1 MNHSPKTIIRV
12 TVILLL
18 FILISSV
25 SFSQSPGDARS
36 FYQEGRTA
44 LSEDDPY
51 HAIDSFRSALRINP
65 AYADARLGMAE
76 ALFLLTEY
84 EEAARELDE
93 ARPFASDR
101 RDLVLLE
108 ARIITAM
115 GRYDDAVVIYKRLL
129 TTRPHDADAN
139 RGLAEIYAIIG
150 QRELADGAYEISLRY
165 SPGDRRVLL
174 QLVLL
179 HDEAREKAPANAALQ
194 EVLRLFPD
202 NLAVRIQAAEH
213 YALYDEWIAA
223 MDHLDRAK
231 SMLNG
236 PEDKRYP
243 RIGLLDAELSLRKG
257 DPASALESLNSLPD
271 LMAPEVL
278 YLLARAYRDL
288 GNELQAQNVLG
299 RLLKIRS
306 EDEIARMFREEYL
319 MLTSG
324 DFEVQRKEAADWH
337 LKKGEVYEENFYF
350 ERAYNEYRRARLIN
364 KFDPDAWL
372 AYTDIIRKLGYQEH
386 YRDSLSTALN
396 DIPESR
402 PENSLLKQ
410 RLELLEH
417 SEKGSLADR
426 WGIDDPWTVE
436 QAEWDIGIYIVKN
449 THSLPIHT
457 GSQDTLALFFADLLD
472 IHPDI
477 EVLKDR
483 SGRNPAVK
491 QTDDFTEAFR
501 ESRDKLDYFV
511 LLRFTETERTFSATG
526 ELYLART
533 GELIGRYDELRTGQG
548 KVTDTL
554 HVLSDSLSSAIPRL
568 MKIISVDGEA
578 VLLSKGRWHGI
589 ETDKPWIVIQSGM
602 GRPAAVDGGLAY
614 TQEAYLGKVEI
625 SELSEPVSEGIYERS
640 GDFDFISPGD
650 ELFLLPV
657 PEIGNDK
664 FNAPDPAFRARLLA
678 IP

>member
-1 MNHSPKTIIRV
+1 MNKTLKPVIRAFV
-12 TVILLL
+12 LLIFLTLVSMAL
-18 FILISSV
+18 FAQNS
-25 SFSQSPGDARS
+25 GNARS
-36 FYQEGRTA
+36 FYREGRSA

-51 HAIDSFRSALRINP
+51 RAVDSFRSALRLNP

-84 EEAARELDE
+84 DEAARELDE
-93 ARPFASDR
+93 ARPYAPDR

-108 ARIITAM
+108 ARILTAL
-115 GRYDDAVVIYKRLL
+115 GRYDDAVIIYKRLL
-129 TTRPHDADAN
+129 STRPHDSDAN

-150 QRELADGAYEISLRY
+150 QRELADDAFERSLRY

-179 HDEAREKAPANAALQ
+179 HDEAREKAPADAALQ
-194 EVLRLFPD
+194 EALRLFPD
-202 NLAVRIQAAEH
+202 NLSVRIQAAEH
-213 YALYDEWIAA
+213 YALYDEWSAA

-231 SMLNG
+231 SMMNG
-236 PEDKRYP
+236 PDDKRYP
-243 RIGLLDAELSLRKG
+243 QIGLLDAELSLRKG
-257 DPASALESLNSLPD
+257 DPASALDSLKSLPNM
-271 LMAPEVL
+271 MAPEIL

-288 GNELQAQNVLG
+288 GNEIQAQNVLG
-299 RLLKIRS
+299 RLLKNRS

-324 DFEVQRKEAADWH
+324 DFEIQRKEAADWH
-337 LKKGEVYEENFYF
+337 LRKGAIYEENFYF

-364 KFDPDAWL
+364 KFNPDVWL
-372 AYTDIIRKLGYQEH
+372 AYTDIIRKMGYQEH
-386 YRDSLSTALN
+386 YRDSLNAALM

-410 RLELLEH
+410 RLDLLEH
-417 SEKGSLADR
+417 SDKDSLADR
-426 WGIDDPWTVE
+426 WNIDDPWTVK
-436 QAEWDIGIYIVKN
+436 QAEWDIGVFVVKN

-457 GSQDTLALFFADLLD
+457 GSQDTLALYFADLLD

-477 EVLKDR
+477 KVPTDR
-483 SGRNPAVK
+483 SGRNPLVK
-491 QTDDFTEAFR
+491 QSDDFTEAFR
-501 ESRDKLDYFV
+501 ESRDQLDYFI

-548 KVTDTL
+548 KVSDTL
-554 HVLSDSLSSAIPRL
+554 HVLSDSLSTAIPRL
-568 MKIISVDGEA
+568 MRIISVDGER
-578 VLLSKGRWHGI
+578 VLLNKGRWHGI
-589 ETDKPWIVIQSGM
+589 ETDEPWIVLRKGA
-602 GRPAAVDGGLAY
+602 GRPATVDGGLVY
-614 TQEAYLGKVEI
+614 SPEDYLGQVEI
-625 SELSEPVSEGIYERS
+625 SELSEPLCEGKYERS

-657 PEIGNDK
+657 PELDSDN

>member
-1 MNHSPKTIIRV
+1 M
-12 TVILLL
+12 
-18 FILISSV
+18 
-25 SFSQSPGDARS
+25 
-36 FYQEGRTA
+36 
-44 LSEDDPY
+44 SEDDPY

-299 RLLKIRS
+299 
-306 EDEIARMFREEYL
+306 
-319 MLTSG
+319 
-324 DFEVQRKEAADWH
+324 
-337 LKKGEVYEENFYF
+337 
-350 ERAYNEYRRARLIN
+350 
-364 KFDPDAWL
+364 
-372 AYTDIIRKLGYQEH
+372 
-386 YRDSLSTALN
+386 
-396 DIPESR
+396 
-402 PENSLLKQ
+402 
-410 RLELLEH
+410 
-417 SEKGSLADR
+417 
-426 WGIDDPWTVE
+426 
-436 QAEWDIGIYIVKN
+436 
-449 THSLPIHT
+449 
-457 GSQDTLALFFADLLD
+457 
-472 IHPDI
+472 
-477 EVLKDR
+477 
-483 SGRNPAVK
+483 
-491 QTDDFTEAFR
+491 
-501 ESRDKLDYFV
+501 
-511 LLRFTETERTFSATG
+511 
-526 ELYLART
+526 
-533 GELIGRYDELRTGQG
+533 
-548 KVTDTL
+548 
-554 HVLSDSLSSAIPRL
+554 
-568 MKIISVDGEA
+568 
-578 VLLSKGRWHGI
+578 
-589 ETDKPWIVIQSGM
+589 
-602 GRPAAVDGGLAY
+602 
-614 TQEAYLGKVEI
+614 
-625 SELSEPVSEGIYERS
+625 
-640 GDFDFISPGD
+640 
-650 ELFLLPV
+650 
-657 PEIGNDK
+657 
-664 FNAPDPAFRARLLA
+664 
-678 IP
+678 